1 MGAKRGREG
10 TMSDARK
17 AQTAPADNGSA
28 KLKMSNTKFRV
39 LLIIPMVIVAL
50 VAILVTV
57 AGNLLGSTL
66 DTYLGKGET
75 YVETPSGKTAWDS
88 NYYDVQVAQ
97 GEE

>member
-1 MGAKRGREG
+1 M
-10 TMSDARK
+10 T
-17 AQTAPADNGSA
+17 PADKGSA

-39 LLIIPMVIVAL
+39 LLIIPMVILAL

-66 DTYLGKGET
+66 DTYLGRGET
-75 YVETPSGKTAWDS
+75 YVETPSDKTSWDS
-88 NYYDVQVAQ
+88 SYYDVQVTQ

>member
-1 MGAKRGREG
+1 MP
-10 TMSDARK
+10 RK
-17 AQTAPADNGSA
+17 AGAQTAPAAKGAA

-39 LLIIPMVIVAL
+39 LLIIPMVILML
-50 VAILVTV
+50 VAVLVTA

-75 YVETPSGKTAWDS
+75 YVETPNDRTTWDS
-88 NYYDVQVAQ
+88 NYYDPQITQ

>member
-1 MGAKRGREG
+1 
-10 TMSDARK
+10 MSHK
-17 AQTAPADNGSA
+17 TEAQTAPAAKGVA

-39 LLIIPMVIVAL
+39 LLIIPMVILAL
-50 VAILVTV
+50 VAILVTA

-75 YVETPSGKTAWDS
+75 YVETPSDKTSWDS
-88 NYYDVQVAQ
+88 NYYKPQVTQ

>member
-1 MGAKRGREG
+1 
-10 TMSDARK
+10 MSHK
-17 AQTAPADNGSA
+17 TEAQTEPAAKGVA

-39 LLIIPMVIVAL
+39 LLIIPMVILAL
-50 VAILVTV
+50 VAILVTA

-75 YVETPSGKTAWDS
+75 YVETPSDKTSWDS
-88 NYYDVQVAQ
+88 NYYEPQVTQ

>member
-57 AGNLLGSTL
+57 AGNLLDSTL

-75 YVETPSGKTAWDS
+75 YVETPSDKTTWDS

>member
-17 AQTAPADNGSA
+17 AQTAPAAKGAA

-39 LLIIPMVIVAL
+39 LLIIPMVILAL

-75 YVETPSGKTAWDS
+75 YVETPSDKTAWDS